1 MAASNIN
8 EPALEDPTTRH
19 GLFTKALMEC
29 LQAAPEP
36 VSLIGS
42 IDQVVSHVRA
52 AAARFGREQTPV
64 LFGHVEGAVTF
75 PAIRAGARFAEAFP
89 EITRV
94 LIGGQFRELSAYGI
108 GQPVLDLWTAKFPAG
123 LNPLQIAAINDHG
136 VLSRQS
142 LLVVAPTSAGKT
154 FVGEVAAIK
163 AIQGGEKAVFLLPY
177 KALVNEK
184 YEEFSELYGRRLG
197 LRVARCSGDWQDQT
211 GAILRGKYDIAF
223 FTYETFLGLVVA
235 FPHILAQ
242 IGLVVLDEAQFIN
255 DAKRGIIV
263 ELLLTNLVTARI
275 KGIEP
280 QVITLSA
287 VIGNTNAFDRWLGC
301 RLLQATQRPVP
312 LIEGVMDRSGM
323 MRTRNP
329 DGSEFTT
336 QFLPRTAIRVRRT
349 EASSQDMIVP
359 LVQQLVAAGEKVI
372 VFRNARGPA
381 AGCAAYLAAEL
392 GLPAAQEALDLLP
405 QLDRSSTS
413 EKLVRCME
421 GGTAFHTSDL
431 KREERALVE
440 TAFRDPNGAIKV
452 LVATSTVAA
461 GVNTP
466 ASTVIIVET
475 EFFEAEGRKPYTVA
489 QYKNMAGRAGRLGYE
504 TQGKAIM
511 IAENSI
517 DQNRLFRTYVSGTP
531 EAIASSFDPNNPGTW
546 LIRLLA
552 QVVRVTRTQAADL
565 LANTYGGYLKNLAQP
580 GWQVQFQRQITAL
593 LSRMEHD
600 GLIEAEGTDHIRL
613 TILGNACGQ
622 SPLALELAMQMVEM
636 LRQIAPGDL
645 TPASLMAIVQGLPEQ
660 DDDYTPMGRGRAE
673 ANRPAE
679 ASRRF
684 GGLIVRLLQ
693 RLAGTD
699 AKYNARCKRALI
711 LADWIDGVPLE
722 EIERRYTANAFS
734 VVGHGD
740 IRGFADATRFYL
752 GSASRIAAIIHV
764 EADTLHDGVETL
776 LKQLDIGL
784 PAAALELTDLPVNLT
799 RGEYLALYTRGLRTI
814 GEIRSADLPMLTEIL
829 GRRRAMEISAV
840 FAPPAPESLSA

>member
-1 MAASNIN
+1 MV
-8 EPALEDPTTRH
+8 R
-19 GLFTKALMEC
+19 KLM
-29 LQAAPEP
+29 
-36 VSLIGS
+36 
-42 IDQVVSHVRA
+42 
-52 AAARFGREQTPV
+52 
-64 LFGHVEGAVTF
+64 
-75 PAIRAGARFAEAFP
+75 
-89 EITRV
+89 
-94 LIGGQFRELSAYGI
+94 
-108 GQPVLDLWTAKFPAG
+108 
-123 LNPLQIAAINDHG
+123 
-136 VLSRQS
+136 
-142 LLVVAPTSAGKT
+142 
-154 FVGEVAAIK
+154 
-163 AIQGGEKAVFLLPY
+163 
-177 KALVNEK
+177 
-184 YEEFSELYGRRLG
+184 
-197 LRVARCSGDWQDQT
+197 
-211 GAILRGKYDIAF
+211 DI
-223 FTYETFLGLVVA
+223 
-235 FPHILAQ
+235 
-242 IGLVVLDEAQFIN
+242 
-255 DAKRGIIV
+255 
-263 ELLLTNLVTARI
+263 
-275 KGIEP
+275 
-280 QVITLSA
+280 
-287 VIGNTNAFDRWLGC
+287 
-301 RLLQATQRPVP
+301 PVP
-312 LIEGVMDRSGM
+312 LQNDVPADPWAT
-323 MRTRNP
+323 MRRC
-329 DGSEFTT
+329 S
-336 QFLPRTAIRVRRT
+336 
-349 EASSQDMIVP
+349 MIVP

-413 EKLVRCME
+413 QKLARCLQ

-431 KREERALVE
+431 KREERALIE
-440 TAFRDPNGAIKV
+440 TAFRDPNGPVKV

-511 IAENSI
+511 LAENSI

-580 GWQVQFQRQITAL
+580 GWQVQFQRQIAAL

-622 SPLALELAMQMVEM
+622 SPLALESAMQLVEM

-673 ANRPAE
+673 ANRPTE

-734 VVGHGD
+734 AVGHGD

-752 GSASRIAAIIHV
+752 GSASRIAAIIHA

-814 GEIRSADLPMLTEIL
+814 GEIRSADLPLLTEIL

-840 FAPPAPESLSA
+840 LAPPAAVVAGGSGSP